1 MFYIYTPIINGNDTC
16 NFNDVRRYSLN
27 RKQKGKACVR

>member
-1 MFYIYTPIINGNDTC
+1 MFYIYTPSNNRNDTS